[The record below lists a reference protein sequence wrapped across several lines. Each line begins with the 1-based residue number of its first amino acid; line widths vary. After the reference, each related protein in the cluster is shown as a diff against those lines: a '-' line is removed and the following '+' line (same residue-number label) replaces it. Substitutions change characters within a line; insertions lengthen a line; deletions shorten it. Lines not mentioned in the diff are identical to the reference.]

1 VKKEAEV
8 GPELEEEEIDEA
20 LLDAELDELEAG
32 WDRWEM
38 QFPTSEPRI
47 LGITSRK
54 RSGSDLQPRTR
65 LADGTG

>member
-1 VKKEAEV
+1 VE
-8 GPELEEEEIDEA
+8 PEPEEEIDEA

-54 RSGSDLQPRTR
+54 RSASDLQPRTWQQR
-65 LADGTG
+65 RPADGTG